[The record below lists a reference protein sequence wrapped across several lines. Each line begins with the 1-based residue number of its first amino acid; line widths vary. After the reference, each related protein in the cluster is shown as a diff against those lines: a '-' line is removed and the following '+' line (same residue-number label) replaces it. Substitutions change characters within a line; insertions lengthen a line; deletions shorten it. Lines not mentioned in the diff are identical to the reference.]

1 MEIIVI
7 SDPLYFKAEAWLI
20 NQLFEAGMP
29 IFHLRKVGRNR
40 ADYAAL
46 LGGIDEDYH
55 DRLAL
60 HQFHELQADFPL
72 VKRLHYP
79 EQMRK
84 ELDAKGLPFPSG
96 DDVLSTSI
104 HHPDALLELTRFEYT
119 FYGPV
124 FNSLS
129 KPGYTGIAEADAGFT
144 LPVKRTGPK
153 IIALGGIDAG
163 KVNAVRA
170 MGFDGL
176 ALLGAVWMDKEQ
188 ALNRFKL
195 IKDKCDSND

>member
-1 MEIIVI
+1 MELIVI
-7 SDPLYFKAEAWLI
+7 SDPLYFNAEARLI
-20 NQLFEAGMP
+20 NQLFAAGMR
-29 IFHLRKVGRNR
+29 IFHLRKAGGNR

-46 LGGIDEDYH
+46 LAGIDEVYH
-55 DRLAL
+55 DRVAL

-79 EQMRK
+79 EQQRR
-84 ELDAKGLPFPSG
+84 ELDAKGLPSPSG
-96 DDVLSTSI
+96 DDVLSTSV
-104 HHPDALLELTRFEYT
+104 HHPDTLQELSRFEYA

-129 KPGYTGIAEADAGFT
+129 KPGYNGIAETGTGFT
-144 LPVKRTGPK
+144 LPARDAGPK

-163 KVNAVRA
+163 KVNAVKA

-176 ALLGAVWMDKEQ
+176 ALLGTVWMDKEQ

-195 IKDKCDSND
+195 IKDKCDCND